1 MKDAQG
7 GGVVSNRIGRIRGVA
22 VLVLSGA
29 LAGCATSGDLQD
41 LQYELRLLTA
51 RQDSAMAALM
61 RSVDRANGEALDSVA
76 ELAQMLFDMRGEV
89 NNRLL
94 AIQNQQLVMGELVG
108 QSQYS
113 LAQMT
118 EELNAQRRQIALV
131 SRPAPADTL
140 QAEEQEAADDPPETQ
155 FSDPDADAYQALV
168 EMLDRGLSG
177 TARRGFETFLEEY
190 PNSDF
195 APGAHLHLAELKA
208 LEDELD
214 EAIDTYLLIPDLFP
228 EAEEVPRAL
237 FQAGL
242 LCIAIDDDARAREYL
257 QRLVD
262 SYPDHALT
270 PRARERLEEI
280 P

>member
-1 MKDAQG
+1 MTDAQG
-7 GGVVSNRIGRIRGVA
+7 GGVVSNRIGRLRRVV
-22 VLVLSGA
+22 VLALSGV

-61 RSVDRANGEALDSVA
+61 RSVDRANAEALDSVA
-76 ELAQMLFDMRGEV
+76 ELAQTLFDMRGEV

-131 SRPAPADTL
+131 SRPTPADTL
-140 QAEEQEAADDPPETQ
+140 VGEEQEAEDDPPETQ
-155 FSDPDADAYQALV
+155 FSDPDEDAYQALV
-168 EMLDRGLSG
+168 EMLERGLSG

-195 APGAHLHLAELKA
+195 APGAYLHLAELKA

-214 EAIDTYLLIPDLFP
+214 ESIDTYLLIPDLFP

-257 QRLVD
+257 QWLVD

>member
-1 MKDAQG
+1 MVDAQG
-7 GGVVSNRIGRIRGVA
+7 GGVVSNRIRRRGRVAAIALAGV
-22 VLVLSGA
+22 
-29 LAGCATSGDLQD
+29 LAGCATSGDVQN
-41 LQYELRLLTA
+41 LQYELRLLAA
-51 RQDSAMAALM
+51 RQDSALAALM

-76 ELAQMLFDMRGEV
+76 ELARMLFDMRGEV

-140 QAEEQEAADDPPETQ
+140 EVEEQDAADEPPETQ
-155 FSDPDADAYQALV
+155 FADPDGDAYQSLV
-168 EMLDRGLSG
+168 EMLERGLSG

-190 PNSDF
+190 PNSDL
-195 APGAHLHLAELKA
+195 APGAYLHLAELRA

-262 SYPDHALT
+262 SYPDHTLT

>member
-1 MKDAQG
+1 MTDAQG
-7 GGVVSNRIGRIRGVA
+7 GGVVSNRFGRIRGVA
-22 VLVLSGA
+22 FLVLAGA

-41 LQYELRLLTA
+41 LQYELRRLTA

-61 RSVDRANGEALDSVA
+61 RSVDRANGHALDSVA

-131 SRPAPADTL
+131 SRPAPVDTL
-140 QAEEQEAADDPPETQ
+140 EGEAQEAADDSPETQ
-155 FSDPDADAYQALV
+155 FSDPDEDAYQALV

-195 APGAHLHLAELKA
+195 APGAYLHLAELKA

>member
-1 MKDAQG
+1 M
-7 GGVVSNRIGRIRGVA
+7 SHTIGRCARAA
-22 VLVLSGA
+22 VLALSGV

-41 LQYELRLLTA
+41 LQYEVRLLAA

-61 RSVDRANGEALDSVA
+61 RSVNRANGEALDSVA

-94 AIQNQQLVMGELVG
+94 AIQDQQLLMGELVG

-140 QAEEQEAADDPPETQ
+140 EGEEPDAPDDPPETQ
-155 FSDPDADAYQALV
+155 FADPAEDAYQALV
-168 EMLDRGLSG
+168 EMLERGLSG
-177 TARRGFETFLEEY
+177 TAHRGFETFLEEY
-190 PNSDF
+190 PNSDY
-195 APGAHLHLAELKA
+195 APGAYLHLAELRA

-242 LCIAIDDDARAREYL
+242 LCIAVDDNARAREYL

-262 SYPDHALT
+262 SYPDHTLT
-270 PRARERLEEI
+270 PRAQERLEEI

>member
-1 MKDAQG
+1 
-7 GGVVSNRIGRIRGVA
+7 
-22 VLVLSGA
+22 
-29 LAGCATSGDLQD
+29 
-41 LQYELRLLTA
+41 
-51 RQDSAMAALM
+51 MAALM
-61 RSVDRANGEALDSVA
+61 RSVDRANGAALDSVA
-76 ELAQMLFDMRGEV
+76 ELAQMLFEMRGEV

-131 SRPAPADTL
+131 SRPPPADTVEGDEDT
-140 QAEEQEAADDPPETQ
+140 EEEPPETQ
-155 FSDPDADAYQALV
+155 FADPDGDAYQSLV
-168 EMLDRGLSG
+168 EMVERGLSG

-190 PNSDF
+190 PNSDL
-195 APGAHLHLAELKA
+195 APAAYLHLAELRA

-242 LCIAIDDDARAREYL
+242 LCIAIGDDARAREYL
-257 QRLVD
+257 QRLVE
-262 SYPDHALT
+262 SYPDHTLT

>member
-1 MKDAQG
+1 M
-7 GGVVSNRIGRIRGVA
+7 RRVA
-22 VLVLSGA
+22 VLALSGA

-61 RSVDRANGEALDSVA
+61 RSVDRANAEALDSVA
-76 ELAQMLFDMRGEV
+76 ELAQTLFDMRGEV

-131 SRPAPADTL
+131 SRPPPADTVEGVED
-140 QAEEQEAADDPPETQ
+140 AGEDTPETQ
-155 FSDPDADAYQALV
+155 FSDPDEDAYQALV
-168 EMLDRGLSG
+168 EMVERGLSG

-195 APGAHLHLAELKA
+195 APGAYLHLAELKA

>member
-1 MKDAQG
+1 MTDAQG
-7 GGVVSNRIGRIRGVA
+7 GGVVSNRFGRIRGVA
-22 VLVLSGA
+22 FLVLAGA

-41 LQYELRLLTA
+41 LQYELRRLTA

-61 RSVDRANGEALDSVA
+61 RSVDRANGQALDSVA

-131 SRPAPADTL
+131 SRPAPVDTL
-140 QAEEQEAADDPPETQ
+140 EGEAQEAADDSPETQ
-155 FSDPDADAYQALV
+155 FSDPDEDAYQALV

-195 APGAHLHLAELKA
+195 APGAYLHLAELKA

>member
-1 MKDAQG
+1 M
-7 GGVVSNRIGRIRGVA
+7 SNRFGRIRGVA
-22 VLVLSGA
+22 FLVLSGA

-41 LQYELRLLTA
+41 LQYELRRLTA

-131 SRPAPADTL
+131 SRPAPVDTL
-140 QAEEQEAADDPPETQ
+140 EGEAQESADDSPETQ
-155 FSDPDADAYQALV
+155 FSDPDEDAYQALV

-195 APGAHLHLAELKA
+195 APGAYLHLAELKA

-257 QRLVD
+257 QQLVD